1 MTFLTMTKTDIKKA
15 LHNYNTSTYIA
26 MKYSLKSFESEF
38 ERELLQPPKMMKSFA
53 FASKLYAND
62 CVAFGGSC
70 TIELIP

>member
-26 MKYSLKSFESEF
+26 MKYSLKSFESE
-38 ERELLQPPKMMKSFA
+38 
-53 FASKLYAND
+53 LYAND